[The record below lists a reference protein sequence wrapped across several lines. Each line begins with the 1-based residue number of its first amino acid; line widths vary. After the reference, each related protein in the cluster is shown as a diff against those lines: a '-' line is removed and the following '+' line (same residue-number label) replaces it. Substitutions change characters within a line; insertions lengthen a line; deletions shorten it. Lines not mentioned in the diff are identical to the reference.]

1 MKKMILGLVMGLMM
15 GMAGAAYAGWHQ
27 TSVTV
32 YTDPDTNVQYL
43 IADYVDGDGVG
54 LGICPRYTPN
64 GNVMYVGS
72 EIIEGR

>member
-1 MKKMILGLVMGLMM
+1 MKKMVIGLVLGLMI
-15 GMAGAAYAGWHQ
+15 GMTGAVYAGYYQ

-43 IADYVDGDGVG
+43 IADYNNGDGVG
-54 LGICPRYTPN
+54 VGICPRYTPN